1 MRDIELKKEVEILK
15 IGNIVPDVIS
25 KWEISEGKKE
35 GKSTIM
41 VVCNGGPIFDHYVS
55 ILREKC
61 GDEYKY
67 LKTHQSIVGS
77 LEKFRSS
84 LLGHEKVYTIKGIQ
98 NDEPE
103 VGKSYGVEYWYTSTV
118 NKIID
123 EDILITRNSVYAI
136 HNPSKIRDKRLND
149 LGI

>member
-1 MRDIELKKEVEILK
+1 MKKEVEILK
-15 IGNIVPDVIS
+15 IGTIVPEVIS

-67 LKTHQSIVGS
+67 LKTHQSIVGTP
-77 LEKFRSS
+77 EQFRSS
-84 LLGHEKVYTIKGIQ
+84 LVGYKKVDRIKGIQ
-98 NDEPE
+98 NEEPE
-103 VGKSYGVEYWYTSTV
+103 VGKSYEVGYWRTSTIMR
-118 NKIID
+118 IID

>member
-1 MRDIELKKEVEILK
+1 MKKEVEILK
-15 IGNIVPDVIS
+15 IGKIIPDVIS

-35 GKSTIM
+35 GKDTIM
-41 VVCNGGPIFDHYVS
+41 IVHNDSPVFDYYVS

-67 LKTHQSIVGS
+67 LKTHKSIVGS
-77 LEKFRSS
+77 PEVFKSS
-84 LLGHEKVYTIKGIQ
+84 LLGKQKSDTIKGIQ
-98 NDEPE
+98 NEEPE
-103 VGKSYGVEYWYTSTV
+103 VGKSYEVGYWHTSTV
-118 NKIID
+118 MRIID